1 MKRVLLNSTIAL
13 LGAPAVLFG
22 AVVDGRVTASA
33 YAFEGDPTDST
44 NATHLRSHAAVRLT
58 ASDFGVG
65 GLTLHSYLRG
75 TTDLTESADS
85 DPRLRVYNLYLRYRG
100 SGLEFGAGRQ
110 RVFAGVGYG
119 TIDGAR
125 IDVQRAGLRLTAYGG
140 ALIPVAD
147 EGFNSPGDAHLVGA
161 RLSTSRFAGIDLA
174 LSIADRERDPTA
186 YAAAG
191 RYSGFVGQLSPV
203 RRRVLGLQ
211 AQRRFGLHS
220 LRGRFDYDLLGET
233 ARRSEIGG
241 RLGLSKDLAL
251 SAEWRHREPQLYEGS
266 FLSVFPSQGYD
277 EIGLR
282 FSYRVTPDL
291 ALSARAATVAYDGD
305 DSQRLGLSATVCQ
318 NVTVG
323 YHRSQG
329 YAGAN
334 DGLSGSLFYP
344 LRRSLVVR
352 AELDLA
358 SYERFE
364 ADERDGLVTA
374 MAGVTWRPSRTL
386 TVDGQLQGLRNPSY
400 DSDLRLLLRASWRFR
415 R

>member
-1 MKRVLLNSTIAL
+1 
-13 LGAPAVLFG
+13 
-22 AVVDGRVTASA
+22 
-33 YAFEGDPTDST
+33 
-44 NATHLRSHAAVRLT
+44 
-58 ASDFGVG
+58 
-65 GLTLHSYLRG
+65 
-75 TTDLTESADS
+75 
-85 DPRLRVYNLYLRYRG
+85 
-100 SGLEFGAGRQ
+100 
-110 RVFAGVGYG
+110 
-119 TIDGAR
+119 
-125 IDVQRAGLRLTAYGG
+125 
-140 ALIPVAD
+140 
-147 EGFNSPGDAHLVGA
+147 
-161 RLSTSRFAGIDLA
+161 
-174 LSIADRERDPTA
+174 
-186 YAAAG
+186 
-191 RYSGFVGQLSPV
+191 
-203 RRRVLGLQ
+203 
-211 AQRRFGLHS
+211 
-220 LRGRFDYDLLGET
+220 
-233 ARRSEIGG
+233 
-241 RLGLSKDLAL
+241 
-251 SAEWRHREPQLYEGS
+251 
-266 FLSVFPSQGYD
+266 VFPSQGYD